1 MRSSTTLRPI
11 GPGVDLLEALA
22 EVSRAGEAWIDG
34 TGHLEGIELR
44 VAGEATD
51 PVRALKGRFTLLH
64 LAGPSGGP
72 YAATLARASDGGIE
86 VRGGVLVRAR
96 SAGVTLAVHACTAAA
111 PTVARPAPSEVRGR
125 DRVEPV
131 EAAVRAPA
139 GPPAPVWARVAAANA
154 AAAERDAEEDEEL
167 ELALPEAGDLVDHFA
182 FGLCEVLTS
191 DGDRLR
197 IRDVQGP
204 GRIREVSL
212 SMLRVVGPTESD
224 GKRLF
229 RLVRKGSGV

>member
-1 MRSSTTLRPI
+1 MRGSTNLFPI

-22 EVSRAGEAWIDG
+22 ELSRGGEAWIDG
-34 TGHLEGIELR
+34 TGHLEAIELR

-72 YAATLARASDGGIE
+72 FALTLARATEAGIE
-86 VRGGVLVRAR
+86 VRGGMLVRAR
-96 SAGVTLAVHACTAAA
+96 SAGVTIAVHASSAAAA
-111 PTVARPAPSEVRGR
+111 PRTRAL
-125 DRVEPV
+125 PV
-131 EAAVRAPA
+131 EARREKPDGAEPRAG
-139 GPPAPVWARVAAANA
+139 GPPPPIWARVAAANA
-154 AAAERDAEEDEEL
+154 AAAELDAAEEEHES
-167 ELALPEAGDLVDHFA
+167 AAPEAGDLVDHFA
-182 FGLCEVLTS
+182 FGLSEVLTA

-212 SMLRVVGPTESD
+212 SMLKVMGPTESS
-224 GKRLF
+224 GKKVF
-229 RLVRKGSGV
+229 RLVRKGAGG

>member
-51 PVRALKGRFTLLH
+51 AVRALKGRYTLLH

-72 YAATLARASDGGIE
+72 YAVTLARASDGGIE
-86 VRGGVLVRAR
+86 VRGGVLIRAR
-96 SAGVTLAVHACTAAA
+96 SAGVTLAVHASTAPA
-111 PTVARPAPSEVRGR
+111 PVRASTDARHARPE
-125 DRVEPV
+125 V
-131 EAAVRAPA
+131 EATARGPV
-139 GPPAPVWARVAAANA
+139 GPPAPMWARVAAANA
-154 AAAERDAEEDEEL
+154 AAAERDAADAEEPEPVF
-167 ELALPEAGDLVDHFA
+167 PEAGDLVDHFA
-182 FGLCEVLTS
+182 FGLCEVVTA

-197 IRDVQGP
+197 IRDVPRP

-229 RLVRKGSGV
+229 RLVRKQAGL